1 MFNRETLAWIIRLYN
16 LSSDSSRSSTAISTW
31 SKLVI
36 IDLMRSFFISSA
48 MLNLRSSSSII
59 WNSFLCPVRTW
70 PLVLVTFLITSLVT
84 KAHLE
89 GLGLGTAVDRDNK
102 TVLKE
107 WHVWEQTCW
116 SSVSK
121 GWVDSEEERPV
132 CLSNKSSLAMS
143 LWTAFL
149 ERIKA
154 LTWQRMVES
163 PLCLL
168 RLKAERR
175 SRRQSL
181 MRQVMSLSL
190 EHKSRCTRERS
201 RRWVKKEWWGS
212 SSEEGESLKRWETE
226 SYRCERS
233 NRLLLSSAESWF
245 RTCWIWLR
253 PCGCNRAGKLQDRM
267 W

>member
-1 MFNRETLAWIIRLYN
+1 MFKRETLAWIIRLYK
-16 LSSDSSRSSTAISTW
+16 LSSDSSRSSTATSTL

-36 IDLMRSFFISSA
+36 TDLIRSLFISFA
-48 MLNLRSSSSII
+48 KLNLRSSSSII
-59 WNSFLCPVRTW
+59 WNSFLCPVWTW

-89 GLGLGTAVDRDNK
+89 GLCFGTDVDTDNK

-107 WHVWEQTCW
+107 IHAWEKTCL
-116 SSVSK
+116 SSVIK
-121 GWVDSEEERPV
+121 GWEDSEEGRSV
-132 CLSNKSSLAMS
+132 CLSNTSSLAMS
-143 LWTAFL
+143 LWIAFL

-163 PLCLL
+163 PPCLL
-168 RLKAERR
+168 SLKAERR

-201 RRWVKKEWWGS
+201 RRWEKKEWWGS
-212 SSEEGESLKRWETE
+212 SNEEGESLKRWETE
-226 SYRCERS
+226 S
-233 NRLLLSSAESWF
+233 
-245 RTCWIWLR
+245 
-253 PCGCNRAGKLQDRM
+253 
-267 W
+267 